1 MYVSLFSHITKRF
14 QTVICSIS
22 YIHVSYMDWWMWNCI
37 MTRNLYCRFSAVEVD
52 LCHLARLDLENED
65 E

>member
-1 MYVSLFSHITKRF
+1 M
-14 QTVICSIS
+14 CSIS
-22 YIHVSYMDWWMWNCI
+22 YIHVSYIDWWMWYCI